1 MRLERSGP
9 WIGTGGLLVVLWLV
23 VSTVLYAPW
32 WGVVLH
38 LLVLACFVPV
48 LARRARTAPES
59 CVLVPVAALGA
70 WVAVNVVGV
79 LVLGWRA

>member
-79 LVLGWRA
+79 LLLGWRA

>member
-70 WVAVNVVGV
+70 WVAVNVIGV

>member
-70 WVAVNVVGV
+70 WVAVNLVGV